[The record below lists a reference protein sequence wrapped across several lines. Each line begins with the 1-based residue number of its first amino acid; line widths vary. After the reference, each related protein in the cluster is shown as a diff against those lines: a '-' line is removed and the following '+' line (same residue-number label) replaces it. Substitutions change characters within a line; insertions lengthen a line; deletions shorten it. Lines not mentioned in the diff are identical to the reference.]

1 MQVCT
6 QNCIGCSKNKHRND
20 EDKKNL
26 IKRLN
31 RVEGQVRG
39 ISKMVEEE
47 MVTPA
52 LQSEVVITADT
63 KLIIIEHNLH
73 VIKSAD
79 WVIDMGPEGGL
90 KGGMV
95 CAEGTPE
102 DLAKKANTPTGEYL
116 RRYL

>member
-39 ISKMVEEE
+39 ISKMVEE
-47 MVTPA
+47 
-52 LQSEVVITADT
+52 DRY
-63 KLIIIEHNLH
+63 
-73 VIKSAD
+73 
-79 WVIDMGPEGGL
+79 
-90 KGGMV
+90 
-95 CAEGTPE
+95 CE
-102 DLAKKANTPTGEYL
+102 DV
-116 RRYL
+116 